1 MELDQLVF
9 TILRQ
14 CYPSH
19 STREPVPLRPERRGF
34 CQQGLDVSLR
44 VFVVSAKQIRESIPI
59 MYNVFEFLLS
69 LSMVF
74 YDFLQ
79 QIHPATV
86 MKSALTNAYTLSYS
100 WF

>member
-59 MYNVFEFLLS
+59 MYNVFEFLPD

-74 YDFLQ
+74 FYFLQ
-79 QIHPATV
+79 LIHQATV
-86 MKSALTNAYTLSYS
+86 MEI
-100 WF
+100 